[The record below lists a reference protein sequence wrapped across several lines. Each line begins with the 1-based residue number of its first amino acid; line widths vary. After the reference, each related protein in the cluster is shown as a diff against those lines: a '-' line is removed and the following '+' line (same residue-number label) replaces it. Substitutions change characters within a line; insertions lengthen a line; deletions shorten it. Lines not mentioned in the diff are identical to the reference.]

1 AARLGGRG
9 RDHREEAREEEAA
22 RPEQAGDEVGIGPAL
37 GGIDRA
43 EARVLPD
50 AVEEGGVAPRE
61 REDVALLERD
71 VEPLLPRELA
81 RRLKGLRGEVE
92 APHAVP
98 PPGQEPAVVAAA
110 AAEDGHPPQRR
121 GGPRE

>member
-1 AARLGGRG
+1 MAS
-9 RDHREEAREEEAA
+9 
-22 RPEQAGDEVGIGPAL
+22 
-37 GGIDRA
+37 
-43 EARVLPD
+43 
-50 AVEEGGVAPRE
+50 RE

-71 VEPLLPRELA
+71 VEPLAQRELA

-92 APHAVP
+92 APHPVP

-121 GGPRE
+121 GGPREVGLEARARTPEVPAVVAARVEVPPERRLAHRGHQP